1 MPPFLS
7 KLFALVA
14 AIVIWKVFMSMI
26 NGARTMKRSM
36 DEDAER
42 EGLADDGKGP
52 VPQAR
57 RDFLD
62 LWQEAAKALGC
73 KFEPG
78 DSADGKNASISG
90 HFSGRNILIKR
101 FGHNYVRY
109 FVEMRRTP
117 GIQVCVVRDLDT
129 IAERIL
135 DGHPIFPSR
144 MFFPSS
150 EPAFFCSADSEDA
163 FDRFLAVPSNRS
175 AVLNLVRH
183 FPACT
188 FNPEGVSV
196 RLRAS
201 TPDVSVIDAMSAIA
215 NALESPSD
223 TPMPDIQLQRTD
235 KKRRVSPSVAESQDF
250 DVPPEREDTP
260 KRHSPLKVDVSSDT
274 ARLRRMRDDAASRKT
289 TIICIN
295 SDDAE
300 DFAKQRTTHLNIAED
315 VSEPAES
322 VEATGTTEF
331 PDEAPAAPETPA
343 NAPDADSPLSIG
355 SVCATLFTKP
365 FPGNEERAAFDAMK
379 GQRVRWQGEL
389 LAAMP
394 FSMDFVFGS
403 TRGVKATLAVWKV
416 RQSKFGVP
424 VQIKV
429 VAAFAPELQRD
440 LDAAKGRTIT
450 FEGTLLKFEP
460 FAHEIYL
467 QDATIAS

>member
-1 MPPFLS
+1 MPPLLT
-7 KLFALVA
+7 KLFAVVA
-14 AIVIWKVFMSMI
+14 AIVIWKVFMAMV
-26 NGARTMKRSM
+26 NNATKVKRSM

-42 EGLADDGKGP
+42 EGLSDDGKGP

-62 LWQEAAKALGC
+62 QWQEAAKELGC

-78 DSADGKNASISG
+78 DAPDGKNASISG
-90 HFSGRNILIKR
+90 RFSGRNILVKR
-101 FGHNYVRY
+101 FGRNYVRY
-109 FVEMRRTP
+109 FVELRRTP
-117 GIQVCVVRDLDT
+117 GIRVCVVRDLDT

-135 DGHPIFPSR
+135 DGHPVFPSR

-150 EPAFFCSADSEDA
+150 EPNFFCSADSEDA

-175 AVLNLVRH
+175 AVLNLVRL

-201 TPDVSVIDAMSAIA
+201 TPDVSVVDAMSAIA

-223 TPMPDIQLQRTD
+223 DPMPDLREPQTGR
-235 KKRRVSPSVAESQDF
+235 KRRVSPSVAESQVF

-260 KRHSPLKVDVSSDT
+260 KRYAPLKVDVSSDT
-274 ARLRRMRDDAASRKT
+274 ARLRRVRDIRVSGKT
-289 TIICIN
+289 SIIRIHT
-295 SDDAE
+295 E
-300 DFAKQRTTHLNIAED
+300 DCSHQRSQEQPEQTVRN
-315 VSEPAES
+315 VSGPAEA
-322 VEATGTTEF
+322 VETQETAVF
-331 PDEAPAAPETPA
+331 PEEVSTAPQTPA
-343 NAPDADSPLSIG
+343 NAPETNSALSAE

-403 TRGVKATLAVWKV
+403 TRGVKATLAIWKIQ
-416 RQSKFGVP
+416 QSKYGVST
-424 VQIKV
+424 QIKAV
-429 VAAFAPELQRD
+429 VAFAPELQRD

-467 QDATIAS
+467 QDATIVS

>member
-1 MPPFLS
+1 MPSILF
-7 KLFALVA
+7 KLFAVVVG
-14 AIVIWKVFMSMI
+14 IVIWKAFMAMV
-26 NGARTMKRSM
+26 NGATKVKRSM

-42 EGLADDGKGP
+42 EGLPDDGKGP

-62 LWQEAAKALGC
+62 QWQQAAKELGC

-78 DSADGKNASISG
+78 DAPDGKNASISG
-90 HFSGRNILIKR
+90 RFSGRNILIKR
-101 FGHNYVRY
+101 FGRNYVRY
-109 FVEMRRTP
+109 FVELRRTP
-117 GIQVCVVRDLDT
+117 GIRVCVVRDLDT

-135 DGHPIFPSR
+135 DGHPVFPSR

-150 EPAFFCSADSEDA
+150 EPNFFCSADSEDA

-175 AVLNLVRH
+175 AVLNLVRL

-223 TPMPDIQLQRTD
+223 TPMPDLRQPRTD
-235 KKRRVSPSVAESQDF
+235 KKRRVSPSVAESQVF
-250 DVPPEREDTP
+250 DAPPEREDTP
-260 KRHSPLKVDVSSDT
+260 KRYAPLKVDVSTDT
-274 ARLRRMRDDAASRKT
+274 ARLRRVRDERTSGKT
-289 TIICIN
+289 AVIRIHA
-295 SDDAE
+295 DDCA
-300 DFAKQRTTHLNIAED
+300 HLHPQK
-315 VSEPAES
+315 EPAKPGKNVS
-322 VEATGTTEF
+322 GPVAAAEAQETAVF
-331 PDEAPAAPETPA
+331 PNEVSTAPETPA
-343 NAPDADSPLSIG
+343 NVPETNSTLTVE
-355 SVCATLFTKP
+355 SVCSTLFAKP
-365 FPGNEERAAFDAMK
+365 FPGNEERAAFDAIK
-379 GQRVRWQGEL
+379 GQRVRWRGEL

-403 TRGVKATLAVWKV
+403 TRGIKATLAIWKV
-416 RQSKFGVP
+416 QQSKFGVP
-424 VQIKV
+424 VQIKAV
-429 VAAFAPELQRD
+429 VAFAPELQRD
-440 LDAAKGRTIT
+440 LDAAKGRTVT

>member
-1 MPPFLS
+1 MPSILF
-7 KLFALVA
+7 KLFAVVA
-14 AIVIWKVFMSMI
+14 GIVIWKVFMATI
-26 NGARTMKRSM
+26 NGARTVKRSM

-42 EGLADDGKGP
+42 EGLGDDGKGP

-57 RDFLD
+57 RDFLEQ
-62 LWQEAAKALGC
+62 WQEAAKALGC
-73 KFEPG
+73 TFKPG
-78 DSADGKNASISG
+78 DSPDGKNASISG
-90 HFSGRNILIKR
+90 HFSGRDILIKR

-109 FVEMRRTP
+109 FVEMRRMP
-117 GIQVCVVRDLDT
+117 GIRVCVVRDLDT

-135 DGHPIFPSR
+135 DGHPVFPSR

-150 EPAFFCSADSEDA
+150 EPTFFCSADSEDA

-223 TPMPDIQLQRTD
+223 TPMPDLQLQQTD

-260 KRHSPLKVDVSSDT
+260 KRYAPLKVDVGTDT
-274 ARLRRMRDDAASRKT
+274 ARLRRVRDERTSGKTTVIRLHADDCAHMRSPERQEKPVQNVSGPAEAVETPRTAQVPDDAPT
-289 TIICIN
+289 
-295 SDDAE
+295 
-300 DFAKQRTTHLNIAED
+300 
-315 VSEPAES
+315 
-322 VEATGTTEF
+322 
-331 PDEAPAAPETPA
+331 APETSS
-343 NAPDADSPLSIG
+343 NAPDADSTLSVE
-355 SVCATLFTKP
+355 SVCATLFSKP

-379 GQRVRWQGEL
+379 GRRVRWRGEL
-389 LAAMP
+389 LAAIP

-403 TRGVKATLAVWKV
+403 TRGVKVTLAVWKV
-416 RQSKFGVP
+416 QQSKFGAP

-429 VAAFAPELQRD
+429 VAAFAPELQRN
-440 LDAAKGRTIT
+440 LDAAKGSTIT

-460 FAHEIYL
+460 FAREIYL
-467 QDATIAS
+467 KDATIAS

>member
-1 MPPFLS
+1 MPSILF
-7 KLFALVA
+7 KLFGVVA
-14 AIVIWKVFMSMI
+14 AIVIWKVFMAMI
-26 NGARTMKRSM
+26 NGARTVKRSM

-42 EGLADDGKGP
+42 EGLTDDGDGP

-62 LWQEAAKALGC
+62 QWQDAAKELGC
-73 KFEPG
+73 KFESG
-78 DSADGKNASISG
+78 DSPDGKNASISG
-90 HFSGRNILIKR
+90 RFSGRNILIKR
-101 FGHNYVRY
+101 FGRNYVRY
-109 FVEMRRTP
+109 FVELRRTP
-117 GIQVCVVRDLDT
+117 GIRVCVVRDLDT

-135 DGHPIFPSR
+135 DGHPVFTSR

-150 EPAFFCSADSEDA
+150 EPSFFCSADSEDA

-175 AVLNLVRH
+175 AVLNLVRL

-215 NALESPSD
+215 NALENPSD
-223 TPMPDIQLQRTD
+223 TPMPDLRQPRTD
-235 KKRRVSPSVAESQDF
+235 KKQRVSPTVAESQIF
-250 DVPPEREDTP
+250 DAPPEREDTP
-260 KRHSPLKVDVSSDT
+260 KRYAPLKVDVGTDT
-274 ARLRRMRDDAASRKT
+274 ARLRRVPDERTSGKTAIIRIHADDCAHMR
-289 TIICIN
+289 
-295 SDDAE
+295 AE
-300 DFAKQRTTHLNIAED
+300 DQQGKPVQNVSRPAEAEEAPRTAVFPGEAPTAPESPANVPETNSAL
-315 VSEPAES
+315 SAES
-322 VEATGTTEF
+322 VC
-331 PDEAPAAPETPA
+331 
-343 NAPDADSPLSIG
+343 S
-355 SVCATLFTKP
+355 TLFAKP

-394 FSMDFVFGS
+394 FSMDFVFGT
-403 TRGVKATLAVWKV
+403 TRGVKATIAVWKIQ
-416 RQSKFGVP
+416 QSKYGGP
-424 VQIKV
+424 VQIKA

-440 LDAAKGRTIT
+440 LDAAKGSTIT

-460 FAHEIYL
+460 FAREIYL

>member
-1 MPPFLS
+1 MPSILS
-7 KLFALVA
+7 KLFAVVVG
-14 AIVIWKVFMSMI
+14 IVIWKVFMSMV
-26 NGARTMKRSM
+26 NNATKVKRSM

-42 EGLADDGKGP
+42 EGLPDDGKGP

-62 LWQEAAKALGC
+62 QWQEAAKALGC

-78 DSADGKNASISG
+78 DSPDGKNASISG
-90 HFSGRNILIKR
+90 RFSGRNILIKR
-101 FGHNYVRY
+101 FGRNYVRY
-109 FVEMRRTP
+109 FVELRRAP
-117 GIQVCVVRDLDT
+117 GIRVCVVRDLDT

-135 DGHPIFPSR
+135 DGHPIFTSR

-175 AVLNLVRH
+175 AVLNLVRL

-223 TPMPDIQLQRTD
+223 TPMPDLREPQKGRKQ
-235 KKRRVSPSVAESQDF
+235 RVSPSVAESQVF
-250 DVPPEREDTP
+250 DAPPEREDTP
-260 KRHSPLKVDVSSDT
+260 KRYAPLKVDVSTDT
-274 ARLRRMRDDAASRKT
+274 ARLRRVRDERTSGKTAIIRIHADDCAHMRSEEQTKKPGK
-289 TIICIN
+289 N
-295 SDDAE
+295 
-300 DFAKQRTTHLNIAED
+300 
-315 VSEPAES
+315 VSGPAEA
-322 VEATGTTEF
+322 VETPETAVFPGEAAT
-331 PDEAPAAPETPA
+331 APETPA
-343 NAPDADSPLSIG
+343 NLPETNSSLSVE
-355 SVCATLFTKP
+355 SVCSTLFAKP

-416 RQSKFGVP
+416 QQSKFGGP
-424 VQIKV
+424 TQIKAV
-429 VAAFAPELQRD
+429 VAFAPELQRD
-440 LDAAKGRTIT
+440 LDTAKGRTVT

-467 QDATIAS
+467 QDATIVS